1 MLTKKLTTLLQKA
14 FEEAGYDKKYG
25 EVVVSGRPDLCQFQC
40 NGAMPAAKEYKKAPF
55 MISDDVIAKLN
66 SNEEIK
72 GYIKE
77 AITVRPGFININ
89 LTDEAIAANIE
100 AIGKDDRLGIEK
112 TSNPLKIVIDYG
124 GPNVAKPLHVG
135 HLRTAIIGESI
146 KRLLKFLGN
155 DVTGDIHLGDWGLQ
169 MGMIIGE
176 IKRMQP
182 DLPYFDPSFEGE
194 YPSEAPFTLED
205 LEEIYPR
212 VSALSKEDEAIYN
225 ESKAA
230 TFELQQGNKG
240 YMALWQHIVNISVA
254 DIRKNYERLNVDFD
268 LWYGESN
275 SHPYIEEAVQILKD
289 KGVLYESD
297 GAQVVDVARES
308 DKKEIPPIMIF
319 KSDGSVIYG
328 TTDLATIH
336 QRVIDFDPTH
346 ILYVVDS
353 RQASHFVQ
361 VFRCAQD
368 NGIAP
373 EGLELEHIGF
383 GTMNGKDGKP
393 FKTRAGGILRLSDL
407 IQLVEDNAKAK
418 IEANLKE
425 KGIDPATENIEE
437 ISKIIGLATLKFAD
451 LSNYRLKDYVF
462 DLDKFS
468 SFEGKTG
475 PYILYSTVRIKNI
488 IRKLEEAGFEKGP
501 LLAPASQVE
510 RDMMLKLDNF
520 ESALVM
526 AARDRSPNVICEYIY
541 DIATLVSSFYH
552 THHIINEED
561 IDRKKS
567 WYTLLTTVL
576 RTLEIALDILGIII
590 PEKM

>member
-14 FEEAGYDKKYG
+14 FEDAGYDKKYG

-40 NGAMPAAKEYKKAPF
+40 NGAMPAAKEYRKAPF
-55 MISDDVIAKLN
+55 MISDDVIAKLKEN
-66 SNEEIK
+66 TDTNDFIQEAVTIK
-72 GYIKE
+72 
-77 AITVRPGFININ
+77 PGFINIV
-89 LTDEAIAANIE
+89 LTDEAIANNLEIIAN
-100 AIGKDDRLGIEK
+100 DDRLGIAKSESPNK
-112 TSNPLKIVIDYG
+112 YVIDYG

-155 DVTGDIHLGDWGLQ
+155 DVIGDIHLGDWGLQ
-169 MGMIIGE
+169 MGMIISE

-182 DLPYFDPSFEGE
+182 DLPYFDADFDGE
-194 YPSEAPFTLED
+194 YPSDAPFTLED

-212 VSALSKEDEAIYN
+212 VSAKSKEDEVVYN
-225 ESKAA
+225 ESKEA
-230 TFELQQGNKG
+230 TYQLQQGNKG
-240 YMALWQHIVNISVA
+240 YMALWKHIVDISVG
-254 DIRKNYERLNVDFD
+254 DIKKNYERLDVDFD

-275 SHPYIEEAVQILKD
+275 SHPYIDEAIQILKD
-289 KGVLYESD
+289 KDVLYESD
-297 GAQVVDVARES
+297 GALVVDVARES
-308 DKKEIPPIMIF
+308 DKKEIPPIILF

-336 QRVIDFDPTH
+336 QRIKDFNPSH

-368 NGIAP
+368 NGVAP

-425 KGIDPATENIEE
+425 KGIVPTTENTDE
-437 ISKIIGLATLKFAD
+437 ISKIVGLATLKFAD
-451 LSNYRLKDYVF
+451 LSNYRLKDYIF

-501 LLAPASQVE
+501 LLPPASQVE
-510 RDMMLKLDNF
+510 RDMMLKLDSF
-520 ESALVM
+520 ESMLQL
-526 AARDRSPNVICEYIY
+526 AARDRAPNVICEYVY

-567 WYTLLTTVL
+567 WYTLFTTVL
-576 RTLEIALDILGIII
+576 KTLEIGLDILGIII
-590 PEKM
+590 PERM

>member
-14 FEEAGYDKKYG
+14 FEDAGYDKKYG

-40 NGAMPAAKEYKKAPF
+40 NGAMPAAKEYRKAPF
-55 MISDDVIAKLN
+55 MISDDVIAKLKEN
-66 SNEEIK
+66 TDTNDFIQEAVTIK
-72 GYIKE
+72 
-77 AITVRPGFININ
+77 PGFINIV
-89 LTDEAIAANIE
+89 LTDEAIANNLEIIAN
-100 AIGKDDRLGIEK
+100 DDRLGIAKSESPNK
-112 TSNPLKIVIDYG
+112 YVIDYG

-155 DVTGDIHLGDWGLQ
+155 DVIGDIHLGDWGLQ
-169 MGMIIGE
+169 MGMIISE

-182 DLPYFDPSFEGE
+182 DLPYFDADFDGE
-194 YPSEAPFTLED
+194 YPSDAPFTLED

-212 VSALSKEDEAIYN
+212 VSAKSKEDEVVYN
-225 ESKAA
+225 ESKEA
-230 TFELQQGNKG
+230 TYQLQQGNKG
-240 YMALWQHIVNISVA
+240 YMALWKHIVDISVG
-254 DIRKNYERLNVDFD
+254 DIKKNYERLDVDFD

-275 SHPYIEEAVQILKD
+275 SHPYIDEAIQILKD
-289 KGVLYESD
+289 KDVLYESD
-297 GAQVVDVARES
+297 GALVVDVARES
-308 DKKEIPPIMIF
+308 DKKEIPPIILF

-336 QRVIDFDPTH
+336 QRIKDFNPSH

-368 NGIAP
+368 NGVAP

-425 KGIDPATENIEE
+425 KGIVPTTENTDE
-437 ISKIIGLATLKFAD
+437 ISKIVGLATLKFAD
-451 LSNYRLKDYVF
+451 LSNYRLKDYIF

-501 LLAPASQVE
+501 LLPPASQVE
-510 RDMMLKLDNF
+510 RDMMLKLDSF
-520 ESALVM
+520 ENMLQL
-526 AARDRSPNVICEYIY
+526 AARDRAPNVICEYVY

-567 WYTLLTTVL
+567 WYTLFTTVL
-576 RTLEIALDILGIII
+576 KTLEIGLDILGIII
-590 PEKM
+590 PERM

>member
-14 FEEAGYDKKYG
+14 FEDAGYDKNYG

-40 NGAMPAAKEYKKAPF
+40 NGAMPAAKEYRKAPF
-55 MISDDVIAKLN
+55 MISDEVIAKLN
-66 SNEEIK
+66 ENTEIK
-72 GYIKE
+72 DYIKE
-77 AITVRPGFININ
+77 AITIRPGFINII
-89 LTDEAIAANIE
+89 LTDEAIAKNIE
-100 AIGKDDRLGIEK
+100 LLSKDDRLGISK
-112 TSNPLKIVIDYG
+112 TETPNKYVIDYG
-124 GPNVAKPLHVG
+124 GPNIAKPLHVG

-146 KRLLKFLGN
+146 KRLLRFLGN
-155 DVTGDIHLGDWGLQ
+155 DVIGDIHLGDWGLQ
-169 MGMIIGE
+169 MGMVISE

-182 DLPYFDPSFEGE
+182 DLPYFDDNFTGD
-194 YPSEAPFTLED
+194 YPKDAPFTLED

-212 VSALSKEDEAIYN
+212 VSAKSKEDEDVYN

-230 TFELQQGNKG
+230 TYLLQQGNRG
-240 YMALWQHIVNISVA
+240 YMALWQHIVDLSIA
-254 DIRKNYERLNVDFD
+254 DIKKNYERLHVDFD

-275 SHPYIEEAVQILKD
+275 SHPYIEDAIQILKD
-289 KGVLYESD
+289 KGVLYKSD
-297 GAQVVDVARES
+297 GALVVDVARES
-308 DKKEIPPIMIF
+308 DKKEIPPIILY

-336 QRVIDFDPTH
+336 QRVKDFNPSH

-353 RQASHFVQ
+353 RQASHFIQ

-368 NGIAP
+368 NGVAP
-373 EGLELEHIGF
+373 QGLELEHIGF

-393 FKTRAGGILRLSDL
+393 FKTRAGGILRLADL
-407 IQLVEDNAKAK
+407 IGLVEDNAKAK
-418 IEANLKE
+418 IIANLTE
-425 KGIDPATENIEE
+425 KGIDPASEDTES

-501 LLAPASQVE
+501 LLPPASQVE
-510 RDMMLKLDNF
+510 RDMMLKLDGF
-520 ESALVM
+520 ESTLLL
-526 AARDRSPNVICEYIY
+526 AARDRAPNVICEYVY

-567 WYTLLTTVL
+567 WYSLLTTVL
-576 RTLEIALDILGIII
+576 RTLEIGLDILGIVI
-590 PEKM
+590 PERM

>member
-14 FEEAGYDKKYG
+14 FEDAGYDKKYG

-40 NGAMPAAKEYKKAPF
+40 NGAMPAAKEYRKAPF

-66 SNEEIK
+66 ENDEIK
-72 GYIKE
+72 DYIKE
-77 AITVRPGFININ
+77 AITIKPGFINII
-89 LTDEAIAANIE
+89 LTDEAIAKNIE
-100 AIGKDDRLGIEK
+100 EIGSDDRLGISK
-112 TSNPLKIVIDYG
+112 TETPNKFVIDYG

-155 DVTGDIHLGDWGLQ
+155 DVVGDIHLGDWGLQ

-176 IKRMQP
+176 IKRTQP
-182 DLPYFDPSFEGE
+182 DLPYFDESFTGQ
-194 YPSEAPFTLED
+194 YPSDPPFTLED
-205 LEEIYPR
+205 LEELYPR
-212 VSALSKEDEAIYN
+212 VSAKSKEDEEIYN

-230 TFELQQGNKG
+230 TYLLQQGNKG
-240 YMALWQHIVNISVA
+240 YMALWKHIVDISVN
-254 DIRKNYERLNVDFD
+254 DIKKNYERLDVEFD

-275 SHPYIEEAVQILKD
+275 SHPYIEEAVQILRDKD
-289 KGVLYESD
+289 VLYESD
-297 GAQVVDVARES
+297 GALVVDVARET
-308 DKKEIPPIMIF
+308 DKKEIPPIILY

-336 QRVIDFDPTH
+336 QRVKDFNPSH

-368 NGIAP
+368 HGVAP
-373 EGLELEHIGF
+373 QGLELEHIGF

-407 IQLVEDNAKAK
+407 IGLVEDNAKAK

-425 KGIDPATENIEE
+425 KGIDPATEDTDG
-437 ISKIIGLATLKFAD
+437 ISKIIGLATLKYAD
-451 LSNYRLKDYVF
+451 LSNYRLKDYIF
-462 DLDKFS
+462 DLEKFS

-501 LLAPASQVE
+501 LLPPASQVE
-510 RDMMLKLDNF
+510 RDMMLKLDGF
-520 ESALVM
+520 ESTLLL
-526 AARDRSPNVICEYIY
+526 AARDRAPNIICEYVY

-576 RTLEIALDILGIII
+576 RTLEIGLDILGIII
-590 PEKM
+590 PERM